1 MNMSAGCSKPLIL
14 AVDDNQDNLFL
25 LEYQLPEVIDCF
37 LLTATDGETALT
49 LIAEKSPDL
58 ILMDL
63 LLPGIDGVEVISR
76 LKRSPD
82 TSHIPMI
89 ALTGLSQE
97 DANDRLNQS
106 RCDDYLC
113 KPYDLED
120 LQTIIHRHLKVH
132 SLL

>member
-1 MNMSAGCSKPLIL
+1 MSVGRSKPLIL

-25 LEYQLPEVIDCF
+25 LEYQLSEVIDCF

-120 LQTIIHRHLKVH
+120 LQTVIHRHLKVH

>member
-1 MNMSAGCSKPLIL
+1 MSVGRSKPLIL